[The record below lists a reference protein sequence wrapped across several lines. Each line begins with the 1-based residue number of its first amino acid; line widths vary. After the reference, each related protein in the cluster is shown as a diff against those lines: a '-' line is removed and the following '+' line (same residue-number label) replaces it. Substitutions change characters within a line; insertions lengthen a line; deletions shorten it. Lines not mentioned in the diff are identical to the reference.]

1 VQVSGQKRRVIT
13 PFDPSS
19 KSAIQSRVATQSSHG
34 LEGPLVKQT
43 DVSKALARGIIKG
56 NFFEACW
63 PRSVTRGWAHWS
75 PDQGKP
81 PPLTFSFE
89 GKLPGDFLMTV
100 QDATRAESRPK
111 YW

>member
-1 VQVSGQKRRVIT
+1 M
-13 PFDPSS
+13 
-19 KSAIQSRVATQSSHG
+19 
-34 LEGPLVKQT
+34 KQI

-56 NFFEACW
+56 NFFEAYW
-63 PRSVTRGWAHWS
+63 PRSVTMGWATGR
-75 PDQGKP
+75 PTKAT